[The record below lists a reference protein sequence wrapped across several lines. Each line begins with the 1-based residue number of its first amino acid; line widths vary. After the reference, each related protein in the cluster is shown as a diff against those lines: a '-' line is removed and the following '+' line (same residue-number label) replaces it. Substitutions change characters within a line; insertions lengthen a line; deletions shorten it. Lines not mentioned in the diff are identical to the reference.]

1 MLFSNENSAVCSY
14 RVLRVAKRYNLSKR
28 IPFVLLSDGA
38 GNSEKRLAAKL
49 GARLCSEQPV
59 DRLRFSEQLA
69 SLREVREHAA

>member
-1 MLFSNENSAVCSY
+1 VLFSNENSAVCSY